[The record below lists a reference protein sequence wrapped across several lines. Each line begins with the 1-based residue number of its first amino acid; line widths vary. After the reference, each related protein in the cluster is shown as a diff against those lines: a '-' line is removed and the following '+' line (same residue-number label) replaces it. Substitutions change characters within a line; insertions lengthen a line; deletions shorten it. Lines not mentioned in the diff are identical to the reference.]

1 MQIITELK
9 MKLKIGRKEA
19 HVTPFIFIFTFIFT
33 DQILAVEGEILAPH
47 NLFV

>member
-1 MQIITELK
+1 

-19 HVTPFIFIFTFIFT
+19 HVTPFIFTFIFT